1 MATGWLNSGGS
12 WYYMSANGAMSTGW
26 VDDRGVWYYMD
37 SAGVMV
43 TGTVSIDGRS
53 SLFSSSGRWVGY
65 AS

>member
-1 MATGWLNSGGS
+1 
-12 WYYMSANGAMSTGW
+12 MSANGAMSTGW
-26 VDDRGVWYYMD
+26 LNDRGAWYYMD
-37 SAGVMV
+37 STGVMV